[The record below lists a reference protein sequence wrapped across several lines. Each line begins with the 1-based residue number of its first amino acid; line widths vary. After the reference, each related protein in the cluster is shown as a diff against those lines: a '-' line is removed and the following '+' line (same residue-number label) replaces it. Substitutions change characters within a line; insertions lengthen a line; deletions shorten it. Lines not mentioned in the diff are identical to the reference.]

1 MLITTCLLQAAAR
14 GFLARTR
21 LRKET
26 LEEFDSVIPPSLD
39 LPDASITTFDASAIQ
54 VYQVIRKFLFVYK
67 GLSTSSKALGVSDR
81 RFDRLCKYILGSM
94 LYSKDASTCYITV
107 SMDKSHG
114 VSWIAQ
120 YRKILTICTMNLKH
134 LKPETNSDHK
144 SMVLYLN
151 MLIILTNTASWKF
164 IPDVM
169 RPVLNQLCNKTICHL
184 VSHGLFISLQ
194 VLLQRGL
201 NRMTPCLK
209 KTDLSAIITISMRP
223 LLINSLNT
231 QRPLVINSPNTQ
243 RPLLINS
250 PNTQGPFNESM
261 INLYLLHILSVP
273 ALLHHLDLISPDAL
287 TILKVSGAPILPVS
301 KRTDDGKTSD
311 PRTNSPET
319 NSPERNNPSPE
330 IEPSSPSTNNLLTAI
345 LSFLGSEQN
354 VRILFNVLEGNYGL
368 CLLANVIH
376 LSHIQLDIVRSQVIG
391 FVSVIHR
398 VLECCRKYVA
408 TKKSSLTHWHL
419 IMGWFSQRED
429 QGMHESLIHV
439 KRQLSFLWSP
449 EMIKVTF
456 SPLIEYVHRLPSSST
471 GSSRRGSV
479 TAKDGQSDLD
489 TSDLNTQNQSSFRRV
504 FGRAASVITRA
515 SEPITQTV
523 ITTTSTLSSTS
534 MSIFGTRSGTSGG
547 TGSSRRLASPEVAC
561 VSLICSMYTMA
572 LGTLTQIKLE
582 ILSGLSSQDILL
594 PNLWSFIST
603 LGPKNGLSPF
613 LDHLAL
619 SSKTCS
625 PEFQILILFCD
636 CSTHNFT

>member
-1 MLITTCLLQAAAR
+1 MLITNCIFQAAAR

-39 LPDASITTFDASAIQ
+39 LPDASITTFDNSAIQ

-67 GLSTSSKALGVSDR
+67 GLTTSSKTLGTSDR

-114 VSWIAQ
+114 VSWIGQ
-120 YRKILTICTMNLKH
+120 YRRILTICTRNLRH

-151 MLIILTNTASWKF
+151 MLIILTNPTSWKF

-169 RPVLNQLCNKTICHL
+169 RPVLNQLCSKTISHL
-184 VSHGLFISLQ
+184 VSHGLFVSLQ
-194 VLLQRGL
+194 IVLQRGL

-209 KTDLSAIITISMRP
+209 KTDLSAIITMSMRP
-223 LLINSLNT
+223 LLINS
-231 QRPLVINSPNTQ
+231 S
-243 RPLLINS
+243 
-250 PNTQGPFNESM
+250 NTQGPFNESM

-287 TILKVSGAPILPVS
+287 TVLKVSSAPILPAS
-301 KRTDDGKTSD
+301 KRADDGKTSD
-311 PRTNSPET
+311 PKTNSPETNSPRTNSPET
-319 NSPERNNPSPE
+319 NSPE
-330 IEPSSPSTNNLLTAI
+330 IEPSSPSTSNLLTSI

-376 LSHIQLDIVRSQVIG
+376 LSYVQLDIVRSQVIG

-408 TKKSSLTHWHL
+408 NKKSSLTHWHL

-429 QGMHESLIHV
+429 ERMHESLVHV

-449 EMIKVTF
+449 EMIKITF
-456 SPLIEYVHRLPSSST
+456 SPLIEYVHRLPSSS
-471 GSSRRGSV
+471 GASSRRGSI
-479 TAKDGQSDLD
+479 TAKEARSDSDLD
-489 TSDLNTQNQSSFRRV
+489 TSDLNTQNQSSIRRA

-523 ITTTSTLSSTS
+523 ITTTSSLSST
-534 MSIFGTRSGTSGG
+534 SIFGTRTGTSSG
-547 TGSSRRLASPEVAC
+547 TGSSRRLANPEVAC

-594 PNLWSFIST
+594 PNLWSFISS

-625 PEFQILILFCD
+625 PEFQILVLFCD